1 MEENS
6 PSTLVMLLVN
16 GLPLVVF
23 LGVFYWM
30 SRQYYGSRP
39 GHTLID
45 IQVAMLEQMKA
56 QNAALERIAAALEKK
71 NSG

>member
-6 PSTLVMLLVN
+6 PSTLVTLLVN

-23 LGVFYWM
+23 IVVFYWM
-30 SRQYYGSRP
+30 SRQYYSSRS
-39 GHTLID
+39 GQTWID
-45 IQVAMLEQMKA
+45 IQVAVLEQMKV
-56 QNAALERIAAALEKK
+56 QNEALERIAAALEKK